1 MKNYI
6 VALSMVLTFQGLFAQ
21 QSEVE
26 RIGEDLRSRCSGV
39 AYADHPQS
47 TQDTFA
53 FFVTRYKNKDYTSAY
68 PFWKS
73 ILAIAPDI
81 QPSVLQGGVDI
92 MKSRYKSASDAAT
105 KTAIADTILALAEAM
120 PSCLGSGD
128 NSYIEYRVYQ
138 WYTYRKNNKSK
149 LDELFSQYYAEKG
162 NAMNPQFLLVWLT
175 TSMSLDKQNRT
186 GGDPVWEVYDAVDQ
200 ICNANPSEANDQTA
214 EKALGLMKQYKYLDS
229 AQLVTRSES
238 MYESAPEDFS
248 VMRKCVRFLQLAKAT
263 NSTFFKEVA
272 NKLADNDLALYPDS
286 MESLQYAFT
295 LYKQAGNVTGVQAV
309 AERMFELD
317 PNSMEIAMYLAQ
329 SKVAAGQLGEAVSY
343 YNKVI
348 AMGGDAADIYYTIAG
363 LYQASGSFSKA
374 RQYAEK
380 ALSAKP
386 GWAKPHILIGRLYA
400 SSGSRCGEGTGWDSQ
415 VVVWAAIDEWTKAG
429 GDSEAQRL
437 ISQYSKYLPTSQDIF
452 MRDGVE
458 DGGQY
463 FVSCWIQRSVKVRP
477 RP

>member
-6 VALSMVLTFQGLFAQ
+6 VALSIVLTFQGLFAQ
-21 QSEVE
+21 QSEVD
-26 RIGEDLRSRCSGV
+26 RIGDDLRSRCSGM
-39 AYADHPQS
+39 AYTDHPQS

-53 FFVTRYKNKDYTSAY
+53 FFVTRYKNKDYASAY

-73 ILAIAPDI
+73 ILDIAPDI

-92 MKSRYKSASDAAT
+92 MKSRYNSASDAAT

-138 WYTYRKNNKSK
+138 WYTYRKNDKSK

-162 NAMNPQFLLVWLT
+162 NEMNPQFLLVWLT
-175 TSMSLDKQNRT
+175 TSMSLNGKE
-186 GGDPVWEVYDAVDQ
+186 GDPVWEVYDAVDQ
-200 ICNANPSEANDQTA
+200 ICNANPSDANAETA

-229 AQLVTRSES
+229 AQLVTRSEA
-238 MYESAPEDFS
+238 MYNASPEDFA
-248 VMRKCVRFLQLAKAT
+248 VLRKCVRFLQLANAT
-263 NSTFFKEVA
+263 DLASFKEIA

-286 MESLQYAFT
+286 MESLQYVFT
-295 LYKQAGNVTGVQAV
+295 LYKQAGNVKGVQAV
-309 AERMFELD
+309 AERMFALD

-329 SKVAAGQLGEAVSY
+329 SKAAAGQLSEAVDF
-343 YNKVI
+343 YNK
-348 AMGGDAADIYYTIAG
+348 AMSMGGNSAEINYTIAG
-363 LYQASGSFSKA
+363 LYQSSGSFSEA
-374 RQYAEK
+374 RRYAEK
-380 ALSAKP
+380 ALSARP

-415 VVVWAAIDEWTKAG
+415 VVVWAAIDEWKKAG
-429 GDSEAQRL
+429 GDSEAQSL

-463 FVSCWIQRSVKVRP
+463 FVSCWIQRSVTVRP